1 MNNKNQVIK
10 LRYSILLFL
19 SFLFSLIEVEL
30 FASRE
35 KDKSSAFAFQNNSVI
50 YNLSNIPQRT
60 IHIISQEASPEAT
73 PQKGST
79 TEPTV
84 ETESSQSDD
93 GKAKSQTSSKSTTSP
108 ENNPVQQLFAI
119 FGTLGTIVLGAIAS
133 FLNTNRGKIQK
144 ELNSRI
150 KELTI
155 VNAENAKKEEEIS
168 EKNEEI
174 SEKDNKIT
182 GFSSP
187 VEIPTNESAN
197 SIIILGLSG
206 SGKTSLINKITGD
219 PNANPDIST
228 NRYELFSKLTEYPHF
243 NPNGRQ
249 ISRCKL
255 YLSDYPGQTA
265 LAELISGFIEQ
276 QSIPFSPM
284 RFGYVNS
291 LILIVDLISPPNLP
305 DEIVPQQQQFDEQ
318 RIQDNINKWNEQ
330 ALSAVFGLLPSNSS
344 LKYICLFINKVDLLS
359 ENRPPQNEI
368 LQKYDILY
376 QRLVNMKPRGVY
388 LRRLV
393 GSGITG
399 ENVSTLEEDLKKYS
413 VSAQTI

>member
-1 MNNKNQVIK
+1 MIK
-10 LRYSILLFL
+10 GFTHPM
-19 SFLFSLIEVEL
+19 
-30 FASRE
+30 
-35 KDKSSAFAFQNNSVI
+35 K
-50 YNLSNIPQRT
+50 IP
-60 IHIISQEASPEAT
+60 
-73 PQKGST
+73 
-79 TEPTV
+79 
-84 ETESSQSDD
+84 D
-93 GKAKSQTSSKSTTSP
+93 
-108 ENNPVQQLFAI
+108 
-119 FGTLGTIVLGAIAS
+119 
-133 FLNTNRGKIQK
+133 
-144 ELNSRI
+144 
-150 KELTI
+150 
-155 VNAENAKKEEEIS
+155 
-168 EKNEEI
+168 
-174 SEKDNKIT
+174 
-182 GFSSP
+182 
-187 VEIPTNESAN
+187 NESAN
-197 SIIILGLSG
+197 SIIVLGLSG

-228 NRYELFSKLTEYPHF
+228 DRYELFSKLTEYPHF

-305 DEIVPQQQQFDEQ
+305 DEVVPQQQEFDEQ
-318 RIQDNINKWNEQ
+318 RIQDNIHKWNEQ

-376 QRLVNMKPRGVY
+376 QRLVKMKPRGVY